1 MNLSSLNKI
10 ETNRAGSIKR
20 LTQVL
25 LKHGILLLFT
35 LICTLLSVRQKSP
48 LKSDLVGTFNDV
60 RPDEIAKFSGIVSC
74 SLRRLIQR
82 KYEGNNCDF
91 IVCLLEDLW
100 QVLSSYEILWICTDW
115 RFDRC
120 RNIWSSLNLKIIKP
134 KKNKRL
140 ISFKSMVRCELLLQK
155 RL

>member
-60 RPDEIAKFSGIVSC
+60 KPDKIAKFSGIVSC
-74 SLRRLIQR
+74 FLRRLIQR
-82 KYEGNNCDF
+82 IYEG
-91 IVCLLEDLW
+91 
-100 QVLSSYEILWICTDW
+100 
-115 RFDRC
+115 
-120 RNIWSSLNLKIIKP
+120 
-134 KKNKRL
+134 
-140 ISFKSMVRCELLLQK
+140 
-155 RL
+155 